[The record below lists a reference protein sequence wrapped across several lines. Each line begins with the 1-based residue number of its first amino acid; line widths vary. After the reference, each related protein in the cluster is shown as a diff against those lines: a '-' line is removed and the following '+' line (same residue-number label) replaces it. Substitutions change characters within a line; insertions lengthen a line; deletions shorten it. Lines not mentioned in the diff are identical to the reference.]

1 MAGVSETTVWITGA
15 TSGIGAALART
26 CPHRDVEIVN
36 VSRRVHPELRSIAID
51 LTRADTWH
59 ALTDDFRQRLA
70 SFAGRRA
77 IFIHNAFH
85 YRRSFIGEGD
95 AADQF
100 AEVTANVVAPLVL
113 GDAFVRAARGALESG
128 VEVGLVQI
136 SSGAAR
142 LAYPGLG
149 VYGAGKAAMEQW
161 VRTARAEFAHRGQG
175 PWIVAVRPGFVD
187 TPAAHKDAA
196 QPARDF
202 PAAPALAESLTTR
215 QGVLEPD
222 VAAREIWSALPPTG
236 DKSVLFFGEA
246 VGAS

>member
-1 MAGVSETTVWITGA
+1 VAAEGETTVWITGA

-26 CPHRDVEIVN
+26 CPHPRAEIVN
-36 VSRRVHPELRSIAID
+36 ASRRSHPDYRSIVID
-51 LTRADTWH
+51 LTRPDTWS
-59 ALTDDFRQRLA
+59 ALIDDFVTRLT
-70 SFAGRRA
+70 SFGGRRA

-85 YRRSFIGEGD
+85 YRRAFVGEGD
-95 AADQF
+95 ESDQT

-113 GDAFVRAARGALESG
+113 GDAFVRASRAACAAGI
-128 VEVGLVQI
+128 EVGLVQI

-161 VRTARAEFAHRGQG
+161 VRVARTEIAHRGHG

-196 QPARDF
+196 QPERDF
-202 PAAPALAESLTTR
+202 PAAPALAESLATR
-215 QGVLEPD
+215 VGVLDAD
-222 VAAREIWSALPPTG
+222 VAAREIWAALPPAG